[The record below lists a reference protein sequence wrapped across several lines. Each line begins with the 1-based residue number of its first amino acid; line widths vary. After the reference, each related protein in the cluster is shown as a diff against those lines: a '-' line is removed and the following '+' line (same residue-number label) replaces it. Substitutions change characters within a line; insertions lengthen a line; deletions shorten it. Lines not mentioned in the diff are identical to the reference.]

1 MNDYRQALHPLEAD
15 GTPAIFT
22 GHGLDDSG
30 RVYEGFL
37 IGEDAKFFYTDDGS
51 EVAGND

>member
-1 MNDYRQALHPLEAD
+1 MNAYKQALHPLEAD

-30 RVYEGFL
+30 RVYEGFF
-37 IGEDAKFFYTDDGS
+37 IAGEAKFFYTDDGS
-51 EVAGND
+51 EAEA